1 MKLYSKII
9 LAFFLF
15 SLVNGSIAQSGASLN
30 KTGTTAAQFLKIG
43 VGTRAIGMGGAFTT
57 VESDVNSMYWNP
69 AGLARIYS
77 REATFNHIDWI
88 FDVNYDYTSF
98 AMNLPE
104 LGTVGVF
111 VSVLSGGEMQVRTL
125 EKPEGTG
132 EIFNAG
138 ALAVGL
144 SFARKLTEN
153 FVIGF
158 NAKYIREYIWS
169 ESASSFAFDVGTLYT
184 IPLLNEFRIG
194 ASISNFGSKM
204 KMDGRDILL
213 IKKVGAGEGNI
224 INTDIQLDEFDLPL
238 IFRIGVGVDVVKD
251 ENQRLTA
258 AVDAI
263 HPNDNSE
270 SVNTGFEYAWNE
282 MFFARAGYKS
292 LFEEKGEQGLTL
304 GLGINYRIIE
314 SVKIMLDYAYQ
325 DFGRL
330 KNVQYISLGVRF

>member
-1 MKLYSKII
+1 MDTPINWLEQETETAISAGIWTN
-9 LAFFLF
+9 FFF
-15 SLVNGSIAQSGASLN
+15 NY
-30 KTGTTAAQFLKIG
+30 TTKYKP
-43 VGTRAIGMGGAFTT
+43 
-57 VESDVNSMYWNP
+57 N
-69 AGLARIYS
+69 IY
-77 REATFNHIDWI
+77 F
-88 FDVNYDYTSF
+88 
-98 AMNLPE
+98 P
-104 LGTVGVF
+104 
-111 VSVLSGGEMQVRTL
+111 
-125 EKPEGTG
+125 
-132 EIFNAG
+132 
-138 ALAVGL
+138 
-144 SFARKLTEN
+144 
-153 FVIGF
+153 
-158 NAKYIREYIWS
+158 KY
-169 ESASSFAFDVGTLYT
+169 LYT

-238 IFRIGVGVDVVKD
+238 IFRIGVGVDVIKD
-251 ENQRLTA
+251 ANQRLTA

-330 KNVQYISLGVRF
+330 KNVQYISLGIRF